1 MELKKEDTK
10 KQKNLRKRSR
20 MRIETIIYVFSLI
33 NFNLEKFR
41 FFELRQILLLSINFS
56 SLLSFS
62 FPRFLPISLS
72 LSIFSPDKVRDEKG
86 KTRKMKNEESK
97 EISDR
102 KREKEKESFQEE
114 SLRRDRV
121 ANGLSKLIYR
131 KKREEGGSE
140 KGRKPE
146 VRGKNTINMAKW
158 LAENR
163 ISR

>member
-62 FPRFLPISLS
+62 FSRFLPISLS
-72 LSIFSPDKVRDEKG
+72 LFSLLIRFA
-86 KTRKMKNEESK
+86 M
-97 EISDR
+97 
-102 KREKEKESFQEE
+102 KREKHE
-114 SLRRDRV
+114 R
-121 ANGLSKLIYR
+121 
-131 KKREEGGSE
+131 
-140 KGRKPE
+140 
-146 VRGKNTINMAKW
+146 
-158 LAENR
+158 
-163 ISR
+163 